1 MCASPSMSCG
11 TASIMSSAFAIIE
24 PDDRDD
30 GHDLETVP
38 CNLCESTDL
47 ETIYVARADLEK
59 DPELAVKFRASSDEL
74 LTQPL
79 VRCRRC
85 SLLFVNPRIPAAAIL
100 AGYADGEDPQYVS
113 QMAARVRTFA
123 RALRH
128 IDRLKPARG
137 RLLDL
142 GTAAGAFL
150 RAARD
155 DGWDAIGVEPNR
167 WLARW
172 GRDNYGVPIEVGSI
186 DNISAPE
193 ASFDVVTLWDVIEHT
208 PDPLHVLRRAR
219 LLLKSDGV
227 LVVNFPDIGSWIAR
241 AMGRS
246 WPFLSS
252 VHLYYFTRQTMRA
265 TLQKAGFEATT
276 RASAH
281 PAPGTRLPRIAS
293 CGRQPLAVQG
303 GRRPRPPAGA
313 GCARSAV
320 LDGTDLDRGRAL
332 PPLVSGPASW
342 GRWSG
347 YS

>member
-1 MCASPSMSCG
+1 M
-11 TASIMSSAFAIIE
+11 TATTY
-24 PDDRDD
+24 
-30 GHDLETVP
+30 DLETVP

-227 LVVNFPDIGSWIAR
+227 LVVNFPDVGSWIAR

-276 RASAH
+276 VRPHIQRLELDYLVSRAAVVSPLLSKVGGALVRRLGLGAREVPYWMGQTWIAARVAATGVRAS
-281 PAPGTRLPRIAS
+281 I
-293 CGRQPLAVQG
+293 V
-303 GRRPRPPAGA
+303 GA
-313 GCARSAV
+313 LV
-320 LDGTDLDRGRAL
+320 WLQLTLDGRDLLAL
-332 PPLVSGPASW
+332 SGA
-342 GRWSG
+342 
-347 YS
+347 

>member
-1 MCASPSMSCG
+1 MTVTTYG
-11 TASIMSSAFAIIE
+11 
-24 PDDRDD
+24 
-30 GHDLETVP
+30 LETIP
-38 CNLCESTDL
+38 CNLCQSTDL
-47 ETIYVARADLEK
+47 ETIYDARADLER
-59 DPELAVKFRASSDEL
+59 DRELAVKFRASSDEL

-128 IDRLKPARG
+128 IDRLKPAKG

-172 GRDNYGVPIEVGSI
+172 GRDHYDVPIEVGSI
-186 DNISAPE
+186 DDLSAPD
-193 ASFDVVTLWDVIEHT
+193 AYFDVVTVWDVIEHT

-219 LLLKSDGV
+219 RLLKSDGL
-227 LVVNFPDIGSWIAR
+227 LVVNFPDMGSWIAR

-252 VHLYYFTRQTMRA
+252 VHLYYFTRETMQASLR
-265 TLQKAGFEATT
+265 KAGFEATT
-276 RASAH
+276 MRPHVQRLELDYLLSRAAVVSPSLSNVGA
-281 PAPGTRLPRIAS
+281 AFIRRL
-293 CGRQPLAVQG
+293 GLG
-303 GRRPRPPAGA
+303 GRHVPYWMGQTWIAARVAAAAVRTNVMGA
-313 GCARSAV
+313 LLWLHLALDACDV
-320 LDGTDLDRGRAL
+320 LVL
-332 PPLVSGPASW
+332 SGA
-342 GRWSG
+342 
-347 YS
+347 